1 MVQTFVPDMNGK
13 IWITTEFGVSCFD
26 ILRKTFENYFFSINM
41 LGNVYAENC
50 GLSLDDGRIA
60 FGTNYGLTV
69 IDPRRVKHPESKTK
83 VTFTDLRL
91 NGISVSPDEPDSPLD
106 MSLAYASEVNLQYY
120 QSSFVVEFSTFDYS
134 GAGGSKFSYKLENYE
149 RDGVFLRP

>member
-1 MVQTFVPDMNGK
+1 MVKYGLPQNLVFLVLIHFVRRSRIN
-13 IWITTEFGVSCFD
+13 
-26 ILRKTFENYFFSINM
+26 FFSTNM

-120 QSSFVVEFSTFDYS
+120 QSSFVVEFSY
-134 GAGGSKFSYKLENYE
+134 
-149 RDGVFLRP
+149 V